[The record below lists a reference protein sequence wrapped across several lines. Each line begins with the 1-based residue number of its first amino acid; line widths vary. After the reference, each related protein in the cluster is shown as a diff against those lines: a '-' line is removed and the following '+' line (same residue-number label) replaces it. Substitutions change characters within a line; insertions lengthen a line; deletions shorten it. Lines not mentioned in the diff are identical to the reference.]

1 MSGASLPTFVEDDYT
16 PQTLPTSEM
25 VVRYWD
31 SYRCRNAIK
40 LKPGEFGISTAEEV
54 LVTVIGTSV
63 AVCLRDHSSNLA
75 GMVHFMIP
83 ISGLSFLD
91 QSTRFLAEEYG
102 HFAFTRLINAMEE
115 RGASRAGLE
124 ASVIGGAKLWRS
136 SAPCADAS
144 IRFVRGYLAKRK
156 IPIGVEFHGPRLPKK
171 VYFTHSER
179 FPEVEVLK
187 NYNNTIKS
195 REQKYLRCVRADWML
210 QSS

>member
-1 MSGASLPTFVEDDYT
+1 MSGVALSSFVEDEYT
-16 PQTLPTSEM
+16 PQTLPTSEK

-31 SYRCRNAIK
+31 SYRCRTAIK
-40 LKPGEFGISTAEEV
+40 LKPGEFAIGAAEEV

-63 AVCLRDHSSNLA
+63 AVCLRDKSSSLA

-102 HFAFTRLINAMEE
+102 HFAFTRLIGAMEE
-115 RGASRAGLE
+115 RGASRENLE
-124 ASVIGGAKLWRS
+124 ASLIGGARLWRS

-144 IRFVRGYLAKRK
+144 VRFVRGYLAKKK
-156 IPIGVEFHGPRLPKK
+156 IPVGVEFHGPRLPKK
-171 VYFTHSER
+171 VYFTHSDR
-179 FPEVEVLK
+179 FPEVEVLEH
-187 NYNNTIKS
+187 YNNTIKN

-210 QSS
+210 QNQ